1 MSENEYYTRMCVRFA
16 WTAKEQKARRKRA
29 AAMQERL
36 LLSIVALSIES
47 GPVDEDIVPCA
58 DAACAEQDLR
68 CSAAIEDHASMIS
81 HEFESL
87 PA

>member
-16 WTAKEQKARRKRA
+16 WTAKEQKARRERA

-47 GPVDEDIVPCA
+47 GPVDEDMVP
-58 DAACAEQDLR
+58 
-68 CSAAIEDHASMIS
+68 
-81 HEFESL
+81 
-87 PA
+87 

>member
-36 LLSIVALSIES
+36 LLSIVAFSIES
-47 GPVDEDIVPCA
+47 GPVGEVTVPSA
-58 DAACAEQDLR
+58 DAACAEQVLR
-68 CSAAIEDHASMIS
+68 CSAAVEDHPSTLA
-81 HEFESL
+81 HEYESL

>member
-36 LLSIVALSIES
+36 LLAIVALSIKS
-47 GPVDEDIVPCA
+47 GPADEDMVPRA

-68 CSAAIEDHASMIS
+68 CSAAIEDYASMIS

>member
-16 WTAKEQKARRKRA
+16 WTAKEQKARRERA

-47 GPVDEDIVPCA
+47 GPAGEEMVPRS
-58 DAACAEQDLR
+58 DAGCAEQELR
-68 CSAAIEDHASMIS
+68 CSAAIDDHASMIP
-81 HEFESL
+81 HEFEFL